1 MGRKTMETI
10 CVAKVSS
17 IIFLLRLKFSG

>member
-10 CVAKVSS
+10 LVAKVSTTY
-17 IIFLLRLKFSG
+17 FLLSFEFSG